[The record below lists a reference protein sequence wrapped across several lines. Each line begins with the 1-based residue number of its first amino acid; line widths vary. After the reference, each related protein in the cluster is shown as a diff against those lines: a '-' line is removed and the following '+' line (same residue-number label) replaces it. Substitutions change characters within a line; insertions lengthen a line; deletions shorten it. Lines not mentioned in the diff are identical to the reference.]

1 MRESTDN
8 EEWRVSP
15 IKNVGENYLLT
26 VLFYI
31 ENIRK
36 MSTKNLKSKTPEK
49 PLENL
54 WKTSEKP
61 LKNLWFLVFEHI
73 RNMATRV
80 RFSKTSTF
88 FVYFRCYFYLSVQK
102 AKKRMIKNIH
112 IVQIRTFR
120 FKWCKIRKSPCASD
134 LDKNINSWQNKKKS
148 ADWFVTQFDSWVPSY
163 NYFLVLENSVFTNK
177 NSWQLI
183 FYQKEKSEKKSYY
196 EKKRSGKDENLKLI
210 FFNTM

>member
-1 MRESTDN
+1 MTS
-8 EEWRVSP
+8 VSNQKRRRKLFVDCTILHRKYTKNVDQKP
-15 IKNVGENYLLT
+15 KIKN
-26 VLFYI
+26 
-31 ENIRK
+31 
-36 MSTKNLKSKTPEK
+36 P
-49 PLENL
+49 
-54 WKTSEKP
+54 WKTSGKP

-177 NSWQLI
+177 NAWQSQLL
-183 FYQKEKSEKKSYY
+183 FYQKEKSEKGITM
-196 EKKRSGKDENLKLI
+196 KKKDLERMKTWNWF
-210 FFNTM
+210 FFNTT